1 MGVPQKIFWVF
12 TLLSVLG
19 ASGLAAGPASP
30 PACGGVILGF
40 DAHRQPI
47 LPTGEF
53 YRSRVVVPPGKITG
67 YSFTIDSTTVDMAY
81 AAYLLDLLNL
91 VSGQIQHYSGPPP
104 NPNLAI
110 TVKYDSDPAHQ
121 GWFFYDASTNSILI
135 TSYPAG
141 PYHHDDDGDNRVDE
155 DLLDGADND
164 GDGRTDEDLA
174 NDPVY
179 DGVML
184 HELTHSYHDDFGL
197 FASWAEEGMNECAAE
212 LVAEHLY
219 RNKIRDVRGRT
230 PQVNLQYF
238 DTWNTMGPDVMGG
251 TTYSFYKSLPDLIY
265 RGAPALFFTLAAT
278 QSPTYAGYPAG
289 YTYLAALNAALRL
302 RQVGGTVSESAF
314 YEAVDAAVA
323 QPQPVDGILP
333 VSRWVRS
340 RAVANTVSRP
350 GAFLGIYTAFGL
362 TGAGT
367 YFTIVNPSFFNVFAF
382 RRVVN
387 EFEPWNTRE
396 SILTGA
402 TPVYVSIYNTNGNL
416 VWTAAS
422 GGNPYVTLIKSNG
435 YNWFQIGH
443 TENWPAGWYR
453 IEARCQWPGLGY
465 LTAENYFLVLGPEYN
480 AGRPLDD
487 AAEGLGLIALGAGQT
502 YPSRTIGAGP
512 ATVLPWLSGWAC
524 LARPQ
529 DLQAFPGRVQM
540 DLEGESREVTVPL
553 PYTRVLPLR
562 DRAVYLPDV
571 RGSDADYSGISVVDG
586 GVTPAA
592 CRLDWRDG
600 AGVPVGDP
608 NPLNPLNLALS
619 PGQLAI
625 NMAGGATGFFGVTSP
640 SPGWVRL
647 GSDAPVQAFSL
658 NGDFAGQYLDGT
670 PALADL
676 STRWLAPAVVTDWG
690 AQNRL
695 VVINPMA
702 APASFLLELHHY
714 NTSGVPAATSL
725 GWYLPARGQ
734 LEVDLAEAF
743 STQYVADTDYVL
755 LRASAP
761 VAAASQ
767 MASGDFLAVLAL
779 QPQRDVLQAAADQP
793 VPTPAPVDLFAPQF
807 AVGGGWWTRLA
818 LLNADPAA
826 AADVVL
832 TAFYTVGGAP
842 LSTEVTLRL
851 NPGEKRAADVQQLF
865 GLAPGGGILGGWI
878 RVRCSRSLVQGA
890 VLYGNDSGA
899 YLSAQPLE
907 RTALKRMLFGHV
919 ASGPAGGIDYF
930 TGLALLNP
938 ADAQASVWVT
948 VHDPSGAVLRTT
960 AAPILLAPGQR
971 LSQMITDYFPDL
983 GPTLGGWIE
992 VQADQGLLGYV
1003 LFGDTGLQF
1012 LSAVPPM
1019 AVE

>member
-1 MGVPQKIFWVF
+1 MDFLHRISFVI
-12 TLLSVLG
+12 LLLGALG
-19 ASGLAAGPASP
+19 ASAWAVEPASP
-30 PACGGVILGF
+30 PACGGVIIGF

-47 LPTGEF
+47 LPTAEF
-53 YRSRVVVPPGKITG
+53 YRNRPVVPPGKITG

-81 AAYLLDLLNL
+81 ASYLLDLLNL
-91 VSGQIQHYSGPPP
+91 VAGQIQDYYGPPP
-104 NPNLAI
+104 NPNLSI
-110 TVKYDSDPAHQ
+110 TVKYDDTNP

-135 TSYPAG
+135 SSYPGA
-141 PYHHDDDGDNRVDE
+141 PYHHDDDGDGRTDE
-155 DLLDGADND
+155 DPLDGIDND

-212 LVAEHLY
+212 LVAEYLY

-238 DTWNTMGPDVMGG
+238 DMWNTMGPDVMGG
-251 TTYSFYKSLPDLIY
+251 TAYSFNKSLPDLIY

-278 QSPTYAGYPAG
+278 QSPTYGGYPAG
-289 YTYLAALNAALRL
+289 YTYLAALNAALRE
-302 RQVGGTVSESAF
+302 RKTGVIVSEAAF

-323 QPQPVDGILP
+323 QPQPVDGVLP

-362 TGAGT
+362 AGAGT
-367 YFTIVNPSFFNVFAF
+367 YFTVANPSFFNVFAF
-382 RRVVN
+382 RRLVSPVN
-387 EFEPWNTRE
+387 PWSTRE
-396 SILTGA
+396 VVLTGS
-402 TPVYVSIYNTNGNL
+402 TPVYVSIYNANGNL
-416 VWTAAS
+416 VWTAS
-422 GGNPYVTLIKSNG
+422 NGGNPYVILNRSDG
-435 YNWFQIGH
+435 YNWYQIGH
-443 TENWPAGWYR
+443 TENWPPGWYR
-453 IEARCQWPGLGY
+453 IEARCQWPGYGY
-465 LTAENYFLVLGPEYN
+465 LTAENYFLVLGPDYN
-480 AGRPLDD
+480 ASRPLDD

-502 YPSRTIGAGP
+502 YPSRTIGAGA

-529 DLQAFPGRVQM
+529 DLQAFPGRVQL
-540 DLEGESREVTVPL
+540 DLEGEAREVTVPL

-562 DRAVYLPDV
+562 HRAVYLPDV
-571 RGSDADYSGISVVDG
+571 RGSGADYTGISIVDG
-586 GVTPAA
+586 GVEPAA
-592 CRLDWRDG
+592 CELSWLDGTG
-600 AGVPVGDP
+600 APVGNP
-608 NPLNPLNLALS
+608 NPLNPLELELT

-625 NMAGGATGFFGVTSP
+625 NMAGGASGFFGVSTP
-640 SPGWVRL
+640 DPGWVRL
-647 GSDAPVQAFSL
+647 ASDAPVQAFSL
-658 NGDFAGQYLDGT
+658 NGDFAGQSLDGT

-676 STRWLAPAVVTDWG
+676 ATRWLAPAVVTEWG

-702 APASFLLELHHY
+702 SPASFLLELHHY
-714 NTSGVPAATSL
+714 NTSGVPAATSS

-734 LEVDLAEAF
+734 VEVDLAAAF
-743 STQYVADTDYVL
+743 STQYLADTDYVL
-755 LRASAP
+755 LRSSAP

-767 MASGDFLAVLAL
+767 VATGDLLAVLAL
-779 QPQRDVLQAAADQP
+779 QPQRDILAAADGQP
-793 VPTPAPVDLFAPQF
+793 TPVPAPVDLFAPQF

-826 AADVVL
+826 AADIVL

-842 LSTEVTLRL
+842 LSTEVTLHL

-865 GLAPGGGILGGWI
+865 GLSPGGGILDGWI
-878 RVRCSRSLVQGA
+878 RARCSRSLVQGA
-890 VLYGNDSGA
+890 VLYGSASGT
-899 YLSAQPLE
+899 YLSSQPLA
-907 RTALKRMLFGHV
+907 RTALKRMLFGHI
-919 ASGPAGGIDYF
+919 ASGWAGAIEYF

-938 ADAQASVWVT
+938 SADADAHVT
-948 VHDPSGAVLRTT
+948 VTLHDPAGQPL
-960 AAPILLAPGQR
+960 AAPVSLTIGPGARLSDMINGPSYFPGLAP
-971 LSQMITDYFPDL
+971 L
-983 GPTLGGWIE
+983 LGGWIE

-1003 LFGDTGLQF
+1003 LFGDTSLQF